1 MKFIEIPLY
10 RIVPAEQ
17 TGIGWVAVEKWNEL
31 LGRYG
36 HVSTFRSTELAEE
49 FIEHELERED

>member
-17 TGIGWVAVEKWNEL
+17 TGIGWVAVEKWNMES
-31 LGRYG
+31 GRYERL
-36 HVSTFRSTELAEE
+36 SAFRSKELAEE
-49 FIEHELERED
+49 FIERED